1 MSFLSLVLRR
11 APEPEISERATSE
24 RAATQA
30 ESLEDVLMEL
40 SKWGSPRLGM
50 YGSDGTWCC
59 SIEVNVT
66 ATGVKFEARSDFK
79 QLTPLAAA
87 LMCRQNLRDAVKAIG
102 GAA

>member
-11 APEPEISERATSE
+11 ASEPEISEQATSE

-40 SKWGSPRLGM
+40 SKWGYPRVGM
-50 YGSDGTWCC
+50 YGSDGTWHC

-87 LMCRQNLRDAVKAIG
+87 LMCRQNLRDAVKSIG